1 MQENENTSNKEV
13 ISLVLHLMG
22 GENGTRCFNQSQNKV
37 VQTNKIPSQFKNCSI
52 QVEWGR
58 VANLTTTKKGSPM
71 SCMHLTNVENKI
83 KL

>member
-22 GENGTRCFNQSQNKV
+22 CENGTRCFNQSQNKV

-52 QVEWGR
+52 QVEW
-58 VANLTTTKKGSPM
+58 LTAPPQKKGSPM